1 MRRVFLDA
9 TCWVAAAGRPQGGS
23 AKILMLAREGRL
35 VIVTTQLVLQEA
47 ERNIWEA
54 FGAEAMERFYRDVAD
69 LELEIIAAPPPDEE
83 AQWQSVTAA
92 KDCHVLA
99 AVFNAGADV
108 LVTFDR
114 KHLLTDAV
122 ATQFPIPAMDTK
134 QFFTALVA
142 DDSETD

>member
-1 MRRVFLDA
+1 
-9 TCWVAAAGRPQGGS
+9 
-23 AKILMLAREGRL
+23 
-35 VIVTTQLVLQEA
+35 VTTQLVLQEA

-122 ATQFPIPAMDTK
+122 ATQFPIPALDTK